1 MNEKEPSRSDY
12 SFTEFQD
19 KVLEYFSNNR
29 QARNHYLLKLNNT
42 LCYLRQVFCP
52 GDEEEKERL
61 AVIHLATECDN
72 LKKQQK
78 EFIELLEEQ
87 IKLIKK
93 GNPVNITEYTQA
105 KLDTLEKILS
115 QYKEITKYKPEEVQ
129 LTIDEM

>member
-29 QARNHYLLKLNNT
+29 QARNHYLLELNNT

-78 EFIELLEEQ
+78 EFIEC
-87 IKLIKK
+87 
-93 GNPVNITEYTQA
+93 
-105 KLDTLEKILS
+105 LEKEIADSKAGSGQQYHAQQHLKL
-115 QYKEITKYKPEEVQ
+115 YKEITKYKPEEVQ